1 MKIRQWLALGALAGV
16 IALGGVALA
25 GSEDDL
31 AVVKKAVGKDEPAPA
46 RSNARVARAETSV
59 HADAQVEPAA
69 VPRARRV
76 RAGSEPQWLKVRIL
90 EKEGHKRNRV
100 SVNLPLSLVRAIADD
115 GDGFPIDW
123 KCRQGGRRCEI
134 DLRTILRS
142 LEAGQELVEVDSDEA
157 TVKVWVE

>member
-1 MKIRQWLALGALAGV
+1 MRIRQWLALGAVASV
-16 IALGGVALA
+16 VALGGVALA
-25 GSEDDL
+25 NSEDDL

-59 HADAQVEPAA
+59 HADAQVET
-69 VPRARRV
+69 VPRARKV
-76 RAGSEPQWLKVRIL
+76 GGPEPQWLKVRIL

-100 SVNLPLSLVRAIADD
+100 SVNLPLSLVRAIADED
-115 GDGFPIDW
+115 DGFPIDW
-123 KCRQGGRRCEI
+123 KCRHGGRRCEI

-142 LEAGQELVEVDSDEA
+142 LEAGQELVEIDSDDA